1 MSQFTV
7 DYRDFKREDTVSS
20 IKINLFNDDGKPI
33 TPNKSHTWVGKVVR
47 GNKRTEKTYQIL
59 ISDDDIFVPS
69 KQMEDLPSGDYG
81 LELWEEYDGET
92 VIYPSAGFI
101 GFHIHRNADD
111 SFQSIDPTID
121 INQMLK
127 SLHQAGLNV
136 VVDKVVNLSY
146 DDSPRVESK
155 IEDGMNRLTFYLP
168 QGEPGPQ
175 GPAGPQGPQGD
186 KGDTGTVDNAGLTSA
201 PAFQALQTQVNDSA
215 VGTNLI
221 TNSNFSS
228 GMGNWGVNPGTNG
241 DCKAVVTTDSDGD
254 TCVHITGTGNV
265 CGLHCL
271 PVSFNKNQVTTGSVM
286 AKGTGTFLFVGLED
300 RGNSN
305 FGTISTESYSKVGST
320 MQAASST
327 NAFCIYFNSVNGVVD
342 VYIKFAKLEL
352 GSVATDWCPNPTE
365 VLTQADYAKIKAAIV
380 ALGGSLS

>member
-1 MSQFTV
+1 MSQFHV
-7 DYRDFKREDTVSS
+7 DYGDFKREDTVSS
-20 IKINLFNDDGKPI
+20 MKINLFNDDGTPI

-69 KQMEDLPSGDYG
+69 KQMKDLPSGDYG

-136 VVDKVVNLSY
+136 VVDKVVNLSS

-168 QGEPGPQ
+168 QGKPGPQ
-175 GPAGPQGPQGD
+175 GPVGPQGPQGPQGD
-186 KGDTGTVDNAGLTSA
+186 KGETGTVDNAGLTSA
-201 PAFQALQTQVNDSA
+201 PAFQALQAQVNNSA
-215 VGTNLI
+215 VGTNL
-221 TNSNFSS
+221 FSQS
-228 GMGNWGVNPGTNG
+228 TATAGFV
-241 DCKAVVTTDSDGD
+241 DGA
-254 TCVHITGTGNV
+254 TGNV
-265 CGLHCL
+265 DPADSTNEIVSDYI
-271 PVSFNKNQVTTGSVM
+271 PVSATSAYTFQMWGTTPSGRQCWSGIGLYDSNKNFISRPAVIYGVKQTSDTVEHVSQIITTTSTT
-286 AKGTGTFLFVGLED
+286 AFV
-300 RGNSN
+300 RVS
-305 FGTISTESYSKVGST
+305 FSKY
-320 MQAASST
+320 
-327 NAFCIYFNSVNGVVD
+327 NDY
-342 VYIKFAKLEL
+342 KAKLEK

-365 VLTQADYAKIKAAIV
+365 VLTQSDYAKIKAAIV

>member
-1 MSQFTV
+1 MSQFHV
-7 DYRDFKREDTVSS
+7 DYGDFKREDTVSS
-20 IKINLFNDDGKPI
+20 MKINLFNDDGKPI

-69 KQMEDLPSGDYG
+69 KQMKDLPSGDYG

-175 GPAGPQGPQGD
+175 GPVGPQGPQGPQGD
-186 KGDTGTVDNAGLTSA
+186 KGDTGSVDNAGLTSA
-201 PAFQALQTQVNDSA
+201 PAFQALQGNVKDLQVESA
-215 VGTNLI
+215 NVG
-221 TNSNFSS
+221 
-228 GMGNWGVNPGTNG
+228 GVN
-241 DCKAVVTTDSDGD
+241 
-254 TCVHITGTGNV
+254 
-265 CGLHCL
+265 L
-271 PVSFNKNQVTTGSVM
+271 
-286 AKGTGTFLFVGLED
+286 AKGTSSEDQTFGDASQTTGWENAIIATFDNPQAGQQY
-300 RGNSN
+300 
-305 FGTISTESYSKVGST
+305 TISVNARTNGGSW
-320 MQAASST
+320 
-327 NAFCIYFNSVNGVVD
+327 
-342 VYIKFAKLEL
+342 KLEL
-352 GSVATDWCPNPTE
+352 WDGTIPTKGDKWITDCEILSTSQEQRYTATFTWPEDNDKYLIMELVNNNDGGQVVWNSAMLEEGTVAHTWSPNPTE